1 MVRIFFEDAPK
12 VLDDMDE
19 LSQQV
24 GLCPELA
31 GGDNLDYKHQQSV
44 GPHDDQ
50 EHLERLLQG
59 EEGVE
64 GVGGRGGNISVAP
77 PVQLSPPDALVQA
90 SQLDCV
96 IGILVAVNGPEYCSS
111 NDKTN
116 YLTSIPYPEWN
127 FLSSPMV
134 EYIGESKE
142 GHKEHHHGQHAA
154 KSPEESPGPHDQLGG
169 HREESFVDFDCLQ
182 VEVDTSLHAP
192 NN

>member
-1 MVRIFFEDAPK
+1 MENSNYYKIFLGMVRIFFEDAPK

-24 GLCPELA
+24 GLGPEL
-31 GGDNLDYKHQQSV
+31 GGGGHLDYQHQQSV
-44 GPHDDQ
+44 GPHDDE

-64 GVGGRGGNISVAP
+64 GVEGRGRHISVAP
-77 PVQLSPPDALVQA
+77 PVQLSPPDALVQG

-127 FLSSPMV
+127 LLSSPMV
-134 EYIGESKE
+134 EDIV
-142 GHKEHHHGQHAA
+142 
-154 KSPEESPGPHDQLGG
+154 KS
-169 HREESFVDFDCLQ
+169 
-182 VEVDTSLHAP
+182 
-192 NN
+192 